1 MLKSFIKLL
10 KVLYSR
16 VLQSIAFYPVLIA
29 LGFFLL
35 ALLMLELESL
45 DLAKTFK
52 QKTPYFFIGDYET
65 ARAILT
71 TLIGGILSL
80 TVFSFT
86 MVMVVLSQ
94 ASSNFSPRLLP
105 SLVSNKR
112 HQLILGVYIGT
123 LLYCIIVL
131 IFLGAKGLDSNSVG
145 FSTMLAS
152 IFGVFCVGLF
162 VYFIHSISTS
172 IQIQN
177 IIDTIFQSS
186 SRFLDKEYEDYKSS
200 KMGLKSLQLEDLEEF
215 ETIYAPTSGY
225 FGGFDVSLI
234 SDSIREKGGYIEIMP
249 YVGKYLYAGMPLM
262 LVRKSLEGQ
271 ERDDLQLCVNMSNNR
286 NDQENGIGGFIKLM
300 EIAVKAMSPGINDPG
315 TAIDAINKLAT
326 LLVKSLRFPNKTSS
340 SISAGRVI
348 VVRNKLMGKE
358 LMQMIIQ
365 PIRLY
370 GKRDSTVVL
379 ALLGALKFIAT
390 DSKISKEN
398 KEVVEKELDALRMDV
413 EENITNQFDR
423 EKILALM

>member
-1 MLKSFIKLL
+1 MLKSIIKLL

-29 LGFFLL
+29 FGFFLF
-35 ALLMLELESL
+35 ALLMLEFESWN
-45 DLAKTFK
+45 LAKTIK
-52 QKTPYFFIGDYET
+52 ERTPYFFIGDYET

-131 IFLGAKGLDSNSVG
+131 IFLGAKGLDSDLVG

-177 IIDTIFQSS
+177 IIDNIFRSS
-186 SRFLDKEYEDYKSS
+186 ARFLDQEYEDYKAS
-200 KMGLKSLQLEDLEEF
+200 KVGLKALQLDNLEDF
-215 ETIYAPTSGY
+215 ETIYSHKSGY
-225 FGGFDVSLI
+225 FRGFDASLI
-234 SDSIREKGGYIEIMP
+234 SDSYYEKGGYVEILP
-249 YVGKYLYAGMPLM
+249 YVGKYLYRGMPLL
-262 LVRKSLEGQ
+262 LVKKSIEAKEVEG
-271 ERDDLQLCVNMSNNR
+271 LLLCVNLSNNR
-286 NDQENGIGGFIKLM
+286 NDQDNGIGGFIKLM

-315 TAIDAINKLAT
+315 TAIDSINKLAP
-326 LLVKSLRFPNKTSS
+326 LLMKTMRFPNKTSNS
-340 SISAGRVI
+340 LREGKMILVK
-348 VVRNKLMGKE
+348 NNLMAKE
-358 LMQMIIQ
+358 LMQMIVQ

-370 GKRDSTVVL
+370 GKKDSSVVL
-379 ALLGALKFIAT
+379 ALLGALKYILQ
-390 DSKISKEN
+390 DIKISKEN
-398 KEVVEKELDALRMDV
+398 KEVVEKELQALRMDV
-413 EENITNQFDR
+413 EESITNKLDR
-423 EKILALM
+423 ENILASI